1 MLINL
6 HCFGHRHSHT
16 QVSQPLRIRAG
27 TERAIPRRR
36 ALAAGSLTKEARWDN
51 EIPICA
57 SLGRRAWEPRLRG
70 GAVELWP
77 LRYRSVLV
85 SRQQG
90 RALGELPW
98 RLADR
103 HPVERLWVLL
113 SLRSGP
119 VLLPS
124 PNLNGSK
131 HMTEVCKFPRSARS
145 KFSPKKEHKRITN
158 HPRRWDIKNK
168 PEVKCW
174 LANLGRLSKQT
185 ELCSEANLIKFKNQ
199 PS

>member
-1 MLINL
+1 VGQRDPDLCL
-6 HCFGHRHSHT
+6 VGDD
-16 QVSQPLRIRAG
+16 
-27 TERAIPRRR
+27 PRGGPVTPETVVG
-36 ALAAGSLTKEARWDN
+36 AEA
-51 EIPICA
+51 E
-57 SLGRRAWEPRLRG
+57 RG

-77 LRYRSVLV
+77 LRYQSVLV
-85 SRQQG
+85 WRQQG
-90 RALGELPW
+90 RVLGALPR

-158 HPRRWDIKNK
+158 HPRR
-168 PEVKCW
+168 
-174 LANLGRLSKQT
+174 
-185 ELCSEANLIKFKNQ
+185 
-199 PS
+199 